1 MSSVRHHCSVS
12 DASGRPARIGI
23 VDDHVQIVRGLT
35 ATLMEHPEF
44 TVGATGTTVAELL
57 AESPDLDLVLLDLRL
72 DDESTP
78 GDNITTLREVGIS
91 VLVYTS
97 GDEVYMMRQAA
108 AAGVLGVVRKNARD
122 AELFAAIR
130 EALAGRPIPSADWA
144 AAIESDPDFVDL
156 PPQLRRVL
164 ELYAAGE
171 SNARVAA
178 TLGLSVETISD
189 YVNRIRRRYSEA
201 GRPAPTKTDL
211 LKRAIEDGW
220 LPIPRRRR

>member
-1 MSSVRHHCSVS
+1 MP

-23 VDDHVQIVRGLT
+23 VDDHGQIVRGLS
-35 ATLMEHPEF
+35 ATLADHPELA
-44 TVGATGTTVAELL
+44 VAATGATVAELL
-57 AESPDLDLVLLDLRL
+57 AEATDLDLVLLDLRL

-78 GDNITTLREVGIS
+78 GDNIEALRAAGIPA
-91 VLVYTS
+91 LVYTS
-97 GDEVYMMRQAA
+97 GDEVYLMRQAA

-122 AELFAAIR
+122 AELLDAIR
-130 EALAGRPIPSADWA
+130 EALAGRPVPSADWA

-178 TLGLSVETISD
+178 ALGLSVETISD

-220 LPIPRRRR
+220 LPIPRRRKRR